1 MNITTDNYEAYL
13 IDYLD
18 GNLSAD
24 ETEQLK
30 QFVAAQGIDWTEL
43 TEELPHLE
51 APQIVYESKNNLC
64 RRFDRLNDLRSLSP
78 STSRS
83 LSLRSL
89 RPLEGSKGRTDN
101 EKRRIV
107 PLYVKIASAA
117 AAAGLLLA
125 LSLWPEKS
133 LPKVDPIAELKPIHS
148 SLTLTEDPLRIV
160 PKRAIPFTER
170 QNTKKEIKSAPTR
183 VETGTIA
190 ALSPMRAQEI
200 VAYKDAGFAL
210 ASDIELLRYQ
220 LETEQALARLS
231 LEPTIEEEMPTSFIG
246 KGIYRMTEGRHASIG
261 DLINAGLHI
270 AKKKVVKASTDAALA
285 TYYRAEEHIEEAKEQ
300 WQEKREE

>member
-30 QFVAAQGIDWTEL
+30 QFVAAQGLNWEEL
-43 TEELPHLE
+43 TEDLPHLE
-51 APQIVYESKNNLC
+51 APQIVYQNKAE
-64 RRFDRLNDLRSLSP
+64 LRSLSP
-78 STSRS
+78 YKSRS
-83 LSLRSL
+83 LSL
-89 RPLEGSKGRTDN
+89 SKGRP
-101 EKRRIV
+101 ERAL

-117 AAAGLLLA
+117 AAAGLLLTV
-125 LSLWPEKS
+125 SLWPEKS

-148 SLTLTEDPLRIV
+148 CLTFTEDPLRIV

-170 QNTKKEIKSAPTR
+170 QNANKEAKSEPTR
-183 VETGTIA
+183 METETIA
-190 ALSPMRAQEI
+190 ALSPMKAQKI

-220 LETEQALARLS
+220 LETEQVLARLA
-231 LEPTIEEEMPTSFIG
+231 LEPTFEEEMPTSLIG

-270 AKKKVVKASTDAALA
+270 AKKEIKKASTDAALA
-285 TYYRAEEHIEEAKEQ
+285 TYYRVEGHIEEAKEH

>member
-24 ETEQLK
+24 DTELLK
-30 QFVAAQGIDWTEL
+30 QFVAAQGLDWEEL
-43 TEELPHLE
+43 TEDLPHLE
-51 APQIVYESKNNLC
+51 APQIVYQNKSK
-64 RRFDRLNDLRSLSP
+64 
-78 STSRS
+78 
-83 LSLRSL
+83 L
-89 RPLEGSKGRTDN
+89 RPEWIASFLAMTQSGSKKN
-101 EKRRIV
+101 IV

-117 AAAGLLLA
+117 AAAGLLLTV
-125 LSLWPEKS
+125 SLWPEKS
-133 LPKVDPIAELKPIHS
+133 LPKVDPIAELKPIQSH
-148 SLTLTEDPLRIV
+148 LTIVEDPFRIV
-160 PKRAIPFTER
+160 PKRAIPFTEK
-170 QNTKKEIKSAPTR
+170 QNAKKETKSEPTR
-183 VETGTIA
+183 METETIA
-190 ALSPMRAQEI
+190 ALPTMKAQEI

-220 LETEQALARLS
+220 LETEQVLARLA
-231 LEPTIEEEMPTSFIG
+231 LEPTIEGEMPISLIG
-246 KGIYRMTEGRHASIG
+246 KGIYRMTEGRYASIG

-285 TYYRAEEHIEEAKEQ
+285 TYYRAEEHIEDAKEQ

>member
-30 QFVAAQGIDWTEL
+30 QFVAAQGLDWEEL
-43 TEELPHLE
+43 TEGLPHLE
-51 APQIVYESKNNLC
+51 APQIVYQNKS
-64 RRFDRLNDLRSLSP
+64 DLRSLS
-78 STSRS
+78 
-83 LSLRSL
+83 L
-89 RPLEGSKGRTDN
+89 SKGRTDN

-117 AAAGLLLA
+117 AVAGLLLTV
-125 LSLWPEKS
+125 SLWPEKS

-160 PKRAIPFTER
+160 PKRAIPFTES
-170 QNTKKEIKSAPTR
+170 QNTKKVAKSAPTR
-183 VETGTIA
+183 METETIA
-190 ALSPMRAQEI
+190 ALSPMKAQEI

-231 LEPTIEEEMPTSFIG
+231 LEPTVEEEMPTSFIG
-246 KGIYRMTEGRHASIG
+246 KGIYRMTEGRYASIG

-285 TYYRAEEHIEEAKEQ
+285 TYYRAEEHIEEAKGQ

>member
-24 ETEQLK
+24 DTEQLK
-30 QFVAAQGIDWTEL
+30 QFVAAQGLDWEEL
-43 TEELPHLE
+43 TEGLPHLE

-83 LSLRSL
+83 LNLRSL
-89 RPLEGSKGRTDN
+89 RPLEGSKGQHKN
-101 EKRRIV
+101 AII

-117 AAAGLLLA
+117 AAAGLLLTI
-125 LSLWPEKS
+125 SFWPEKS

-148 SLTLTEDPLRIV
+148 CLTLTEDPLRIV

-170 QNTKKEIKSAPTR
+170 QNPKKEAKSAPTR
-183 VETGTIA
+183 METETIA
-190 ALSPMRAQEI
+190 ALPPMKAQEI
-200 VAYKDAGFAL
+200 VAHKDAGFAL

-220 LETEQALARLS
+220 LETEQVLARLA

-246 KGIYRMTEGRHASIG
+246 KGIFRMTEGRHASIG
-261 DLINAGLHI
+261 NLINAGLHI

>member
-30 QFVAAQGIDWTEL
+30 QFVAAQGLDWEEL
-43 TEELPHLE
+43 TEGLPHLE

-83 LSLRSL
+83 LSL
-89 RPLEGSKGRTDN
+89 SKGRHKN
-101 EKRRIV
+101 AII
-107 PLYVKIASAA
+107 PLYVKIASATA
-117 AAAGLLLA
+117 VAGLLLTIG
-125 LSLWPEKS
+125 LWPEKP
-133 LPKVDPIAELKPIHS
+133 LPKVEPIAELQAIQPH
-148 SLTLTEDPLRIV
+148 LTITEDPIRIV
-160 PKRAIPFTER
+160 PRRAIPFTER
-170 QNTKKEIKSAPTR
+170 QNPKKEAQSEPTR
-183 VETGTIA
+183 METETIA
-190 ALSPMRAQEI
+190 ALSPMKAQEI
-200 VAYKDAGFAL
+200 VAFKDAGFAL
-210 ASDIELLRYQ
+210 TSDIELLRYQ
-220 LETEQALARLS
+220 LETEQALARLA
-231 LEPTIEEEMPTSFIG
+231 LEPTVEEEMPTSFIG
-246 KGIYRMTEGRHASIG
+246 KGIYRMTDGRHASIG

>member
-30 QFVAAQGIDWTEL
+30 QFVAAQGLDWEEL
-43 TEELPHLE
+43 TEGLPHLE
-51 APQIVYESKNNLC
+51 APQIVYQNKS
-64 RRFDRLNDLRSLSP
+64 DL
-78 STSRS
+78 RS

-101 EKRRIV
+101 EKHRIV

-117 AAAGLLLA
+117 AVAGLLLTI
-125 LSLWPEKS
+125 SFWPEKS

-170 QNTKKEIKSAPTR
+170 QNPKEEAKSAPTR
-183 VETGTIA
+183 VETVTRA
-190 ALSPMRAQEI
+190 ALSPMKAQEI

-261 DLINAGLHI
+261 DLINAGLRI